1 MSALPASKQLREL
14 EKIMRLRT
22 MKAQRAYG
30 KKQEEWNEFKRL
42 VDESQAKI
50 DAFQE
55 QLSDV
60 AQFKEER
67 KKSNNST
74 TLQDISDRRRWL
86 IYDQD
91 LEVYYLG
98 IAKGDLQD
106 ATKELAAL
114 KAAWLKAQ
122 HRESNIKDKSQLSL
136 QAESEEA
143 EALQEI
149 EIEDL
154 QLQGGSIHG

>member
-1 MSALPASKQLREL
+1 MSTLPASKQLREL

-22 MKAQRAYG
+22 LKAQRAYS

-42 VDESQAKI
+42 VDESQAKV
-50 DAFQE
+50 DAFHE
-55 QLSDV
+55 QLGDV
-60 AQFKEER
+60 AQYKEDH
-67 KKSNNST
+67 KKSNSAI

-91 LEVYYLG
+91 LEVYYLN
-98 IAKGDLQD
+98 IAKSDLRG

-122 HRESNIKDKSQLSL
+122 NREANIKDKSQLSL
-136 QAESEEA
+136 QAEAEE
-143 EALQEI
+143 EESLQEI

-154 QLQGGSIHG
+154 QLQGGAIHG